1 MKRPPPLPGV
11 LPFRVDAAGAA
22 YLVGERSADAF
33 KAGVAA
39 GHYPPG
45 RKIGARLLWLTR
57 DLARAVDPDG
67 ASPQDAAHPASL
79 DALID
84 RNLAD
89 DRSQDSGRQTR

>member
-11 LPFRVDAAGAA
+11 RPFRVDAAGAA
-22 YLVGERSADAF
+22 YLVGERSADSF

-45 RKIGARLLWLTR
+45 KRVGNRLLWVTR
-57 DLARAVDPDG
+57 ELERAVDPDG

-79 DALID
+79 DAMID

-89 DRSQDSGRQTR
+89 DHPQDSGRQAR